1 MEEYQAK
8 AEEECKGQDYRQ
20 EKEIGCFKPA
30 EAERRRIMT
39 GVELLSIWMSL
50 YPNINTR
57 SLYPQRRARSGVLK
71 GPFAIQVHTK
81 TVHYIIVID
90 VENIFAR
97 FHMPHHELFNST
109 MKPPKKGKN
118 EMGVRV
124 RSLD

>member
-1 MEEYQAK
+1 
-8 AEEECKGQDYRQ
+8 
-20 EKEIGCFKPA
+20 
-30 EAERRRIMT
+30 MT

-57 SLYPQRRARSGVLK
+57 SLHPQQRARSDVLK

-97 FHMPHHELFNST
+97 FHMPHRELFNST